1 MTRAVSRAAKGLTES
16 AAQQVRTHTRQELEA
31 LLHGIIDAQHYER
44 AEQLLAQLLAHPR
57 GAALGKKLNE
67 QLDRLFMHQLPDH
80 RGLKRV
86 GPERL
91 WQDFRLRLSHGRNHG
106 AE

>member
-1 MTRAVSRAAKGLTES
+1 LTRAVSRAAKGLTES

-44 AEQLLAQLLAHPR
+44 AEQLLAHPR

-80 RGLKRV
+80 RRLKRV

-91 WQDFRLRLSHGRNHG
+91 WQGFRLRLSHGRNHG